1 LGICF
6 FFIILTKNFII
17 FKTQDMDSL
26 INWFYD
32 QNFEGANF
40 NIQPD
45 EILFSFADK
54 GEIFMRQSDTGKILV
69 KLEAQSFINRIM
81 ASRYL
86 AQAYTLEDL
95 GISATSTDAANNW
108 SAWQKLDSNG
118 WQPGTSNI
126 IKNLVSV
133 LATGGKD
140 KPSNS
145 VVELGRLISSVYP
158 PEYHSLIWHPEP
170 ESHLLTRT
178 FLNNYDTY
186 NLVVLLLKNVIQSE
200 KIAKGRANK
209 IYQPKPV
216 YITDIASD
224 KLTLGTAHKAQITDI
239 LAGLDAIAGR
249 LNSARVGIAGAISIN
264 PIAVPKEEE
273 LYATDW
279 VAYELLVCAI
289 QNFTQ
294 FKLDS
299 YALPR
304 DAAEKIGDNIQI
316 FRVQY
321 NDTTLAKRFDPL
333 MTQSGKTLFHGS
345 GITNWYSIFYNG
357 LYDGTASGLLLNGAA
372 HGIGIYLSDNIG
384 MSLGYSMGRGMAQ
397 NEPVLVGVF
406 QVECDDI
413 KTYKKTSG
421 IYVVDKSEVLA
432 LRYLIKVNPLQRD
445 DPRNK
450 RIAGTVNLLPA
461 EITALNS
468 YFISDGAARQT
479 QAETLLKS
487 SKGIVRKQ
495 KEMQKMFEQQNQ
507 PSCGLD
513 YKFDLP
519 DEDNIN
525 KWRVD
530 VNRSNFFDSDP
541 SVQLTAQ
548 TPLYQDMVACGIDSI
563 QFEITLPDDYPLSPP
578 FIRIITPR
586 FVHLTGHITIGGSIC
601 SELLMKQNWVPTL
614 SILKV
619 MIIICHN
626 MIDGGA
632 RLERGPGLLRP
643 YTFTEAE
650 AAYNRMIRT
659 HGIEWSGGKK

>member
-1 LGICF
+1 
-6 FFIILTKNFII
+6 
-17 FKTQDMDSL
+17 MEAL

-32 QNFEGANF
+32 QNFKGVNF
-40 NIQPD
+40 NIQHD
-45 EILFSFADK
+45 KTIFSISDK
-54 GEIFMRQSDTGKILV
+54 VDIYVRISNTGEILV
-69 KLEAQSFINRIM
+69 KLEAQSFINRLM
-81 ASRYL
+81 AYRYL

-95 GISATSTDAANNW
+95 GISATTTDAANNW
-108 SAWQKLDSNG
+108 SAWQKLSSNS
-118 WQPGTSNI
+118 WQPGTTNI
-126 IKNLVSV
+126 IKELIKVF
-133 LATGGKD
+133 AT
-140 KPSNS
+140 NS
-145 VVELGRLISSVYP
+145 LDELGQLIHSVYP
-158 PEYHSLIWHPEP
+158 AEYHSLIWSTDL
-170 ESHLLTRT
+170 ESHMVSRS
-178 FLNNYDTY
+178 FLNNYETFS
-186 NLVVLLLKNVIQSE
+186 LVVLLLKNVIQSE

-209 IYQPKPV
+209 IYKPRPV
-216 YITDIASD
+216 YITNISTDI
-224 KLTLGTAHKAQITDI
+224 LTLGNAHKSQIIDI
-239 LAGLDAIAGR
+239 IAGLDAITGR
-249 LNSARVGIAGAISIN
+249 LNSSRVVGVQGAISIN
-264 PIAVPKEEE
+264 PLAVPKEEE
-273 LYATDW
+273 LYAIDW

-299 YALPR
+299 YAMPR
-304 DAAEKIGDNIQI
+304 ESAEKIGDNIQI

-333 MTQSGKTLFHGS
+333 MTQTGKTLFHGS
-345 GITNWYSIFYNG
+345 GIANWYSIFYNG
-357 LYDGTASGLLLNGAA
+357 LYDGTESGLLLNGAA
-372 HGIGIYLSDNIG
+372 HGVGIYLSDNIG
-384 MSLGYSMGRGMAQ
+384 MSLGYSMGRGTAQ

-406 QVECDDI
+406 QVECADI
-413 KTYKKTSG
+413 KTYKQAAA
-421 IYVVDKSEVLA
+421 IYVVDKSNVLA
-432 LRYLIKVNPLQRD
+432 LRYLIKVNPSKPD
-445 DPRNK
+445 DPKSK
-450 RIAGTVNLLPA
+450 RVTGVVNLLHA
-461 EITALNS
+461 EISALNS

-495 KEMQKMFEQQNQ
+495 KEMQKMFEQQND

-525 KWRVD
+525 KWHVD
-530 VNRSNFFDSDP
+530 VNRSNFCDKDP
-541 SVQLTAQ
+541 GVQLTAQ
-548 TPLYQDMVACGIDSI
+548 TPLYQDMVACSIDTI

-619 MIIICHN
+619 MIIVCHN

-632 RLERGPGLLRP
+632 RLEHGPGLLRP

-659 HGIEWSGGKK
+659 HGAEWSGGKK